1 LQGLLKIL
9 TEDKFVTF
17 FLNSSTLMFNYY
29 NMDTVQLN
37 NNMSFKQLI
46 DVVKKLSPAEKLKL
60 NAAIWDEA
68 MQIPAE
74 HIKIVTERMV
84 KTKQNPKRMLD
95 WNAASKTL
103 KS

>member
-1 LQGLLKIL
+1 
-9 TEDKFVTF
+9 
-17 FLNSSTLMFNYY
+17 
-29 NMDTVQLN
+29 MDTVQLN
-37 NNMSFKQLI
+37 NNMSFQQLL
-46 DVVKKLSPAEKLKL
+46 DVVKKLSSAEKLQL
-60 NAAIWDEA
+60 NDAIWDET

-74 HIKIVTERMV
+74 HKKIVGERMA